1 MLELNAHIFTLYSE
15 LSLNRVINDL
25 VPAPDDH
32 QGEEPLVTIA
42 TDQIA
47 MTTQDSKYV
56 SEWLN
61 SSSMDKLKPIREE
74 EEIVEEEEENT
85 QQSRRS
91 TRSTAK
97 RVPLLTITR

>member
-1 MLELNAHIFTLYSE
+1 MYSE

-61 SSSMDKLKPIREE
+61 SSSVQDKLKPIREE